1 MKRSWII
8 RASLCG
14 AMACLWA
21 SVLLAKPGIV
31 KTRDGR
37 TLEGDVAEKDDAV
50 IVTLRGI
57 PTSIAR
63 DNIDTV
69 QYTGSIEDQYKQKLA
84 NLPKNASAKDHLEVA
99 RWLFEG
105 KSYELAR
112 KEADA
117 ALQLDP
123 NDTDANTLYTTIQS
137 QMRMEH
143 NRLPGT
149 PVTPGTPPKTPAE
162 VKPIVVPPP
171 GQGVARTAAMHKY
184 LSPEQINLVKQG
196 EWLSD
201 DASVKV
207 TIGADVKKKYI
218 ARMQDSAAAF
228 SGLSAQEQAK
238 QILQDGSA
246 EERKEIRIVNDPSP
260 LAEYKKTIQPMILTG
275 CATAGCHGG
284 ASGGKLFLYGLPD
297 GDAATYTNFYLISQT
312 NAQVGGAERMMIDR
326 SYSDKSL
333 IALFGLPSEISKAN
347 HPEVKGVTWRPI
359 FRSKDDPQYKA
370 LVKWIDKLKKPDP
383 NYGITFSIDGVDAK
397 ADEKAVPVPVT
408 PEK

>member
-14 AMACLWA
+14 AMACLSA
-21 SVLLAKPGIV
+21 SVVLAKPGIV

-63 DNIDTV
+63 NNVDSV
-69 QYTGSIEDQYKQKLA
+69 QYTGSIEDQYKQKVA
-84 NLPKNASAKDHLEVA
+84 HLPKNASAKDHLDVA
-99 RWLFEG
+99 RWLFDS

-143 NRLPGT
+143 NKLPGT
-149 PVTPGTPPKTPAE
+149 PATPGTVHKNPTD
-162 VKPIVVPPP
+162 VKPIPVPPA
-171 GQGVARTAAMHKY
+171 GQGAPRTAAMHKY

-201 DASVKV
+201 DATVKV
-207 TIGADVKKKYI
+207 TIGGDVKRKFV
-218 ARMQDSAAAF
+218 ARLQENAAAF

-238 QILQDGSA
+238 RILTDGSTD
-246 EERKEIRIVNDPSP
+246 ERKEIKIVNDPSP

-275 CATAGCHGG
+275 CAAAACHGG
-284 ASGGKLFLYGLPD
+284 ASGGKLFLYGVPD
-297 GDAATYTNFYLISQT
+297 GDAATYTNFYLISQA

-326 SYSDKSL
+326 SYADKSM
-333 IALFGLPSEISKAN
+333 IAIFGLPSEVTKSN

-359 FRSKDDPQYKA
+359 FRSKDDPQYKT

-383 NYGITFSIDGVDAK
+383 TYGFTFSLEESEPK
-397 ADEKAVPVPVT
+397 TDEKPAATPGN